1 MSVGGLRAK
10 SAKVAPALRPP
21 MAKVGRFMAIWPVL
35 VTCTVKRLLES
46 PTTTVPR
53 FRVAGETPM
62 EGGVSPVPVRVAET
76 DATPRVLVATV
87 NVAVVAP
94 AALGVKTMET
104 VQVAAGARA
113 ALQVVAVVVKAAEPG
128 PLKENPGWASGAPPV
143 LVTVRGLRGAGDA
156 FLQAAKAERGLEERE
171 RGRLDGG
178 ALLERRSEP

>member
-1 MSVGGLRAK
+1 MQEEPGLRAPVQAVMSVGGLRAK

-62 EGGVSPVPVRVAET
+62 EGGVSPVPVSVAET

-104 VQVAAGARA
+104 VQVQAQHRRDGQKLAGRKAR
-113 ALQVVAVVVKAAEPG
+113 
-128 PLKENPGWASGAPPV
+128 
-143 LVTVRGLRGAGDA
+143 LV
-156 FLQAAKAERGLEERE
+156 
-171 RGRLDGG
+171 
-178 ALLERRSEP
+178 RSSLSRVCTHE